1 MDENQPF
8 FFSLITAS
16 KSTACSSGML
26 RLPLRQFSF
35 KVMSNGNIIATNEL
49 AFAENV
55 DQMFALNEI
64 GVGALQSQ

>member
-1 MDENQPF
+1 
-8 FFSLITAS
+8 
-16 KSTACSSGML
+16 ML
-26 RLPLRQFSF
+26 RLPFRQFSF

-64 GVGALQSQ
+64 DVGALQSQ